1 MKSISILFLIL
12 FYYSQP
18 QLSNE
23 ERNNLLK
30 KVTKSI
36 SIESFFRPLTSDEEE
51 SNGKIYYEASKI
63 KEIIQKY
70 KFPSSYNYI
79 EQEKITPVIKDQ
91 ANCGCC

>member
-36 SIESFFRPLTSDEEE
+36 SIESFFRPLTIDEEE
-51 SNGKIYYEASKI
+51 TNRDIYYEASKI

-70 KFPSSYNYI
+70 KFPSS
-79 EQEKITPVIKDQ
+79 
-91 ANCGCC
+91 